1 MDARLA
7 DGLGLWFEIFSTD
20 AMPGRPALF
29 LDRDGVIV
37 EETNYLGHAE
47 DVRMIASAAPAISWA
62 NQAGFAAIVVTNQA
76 GIGRGYYGWDGFIAV
91 QERIVTDL
99 AKGHAHID
107 AVLACAFHE
116 QGRGPLARTDHPWR
130 KPNPGMILAAAQALR
145 LDLGRSIA
153 IGDKISDIEA
163 AHRAGLP
170 WGILVESGHG
180 RDEIQKLSVASLSPM
195 RVETAR
201 DIGDAIERIRAMP
214 SCNFVGDRTLDGRK
228 CRNLNPA
235 FRF

>member
-7 DGLGLWFEIFSTD
+7 DGLGLWFEIFAAD
-20 AMPGRPALF
+20 VMPGRPALF

-37 EETNYLGHAE
+37 EETNYLGRAE
-47 DVRMIASAAPAISWA
+47 DVRMITRAGTAISWA
-62 NQAGFAAIVVTNQA
+62 NRAGFAVIIVTNQA
-76 GIGRGYYGWDGFIAV
+76 GIGRGYYGWDGFIDV
-91 QERIVTDL
+91 QERIITDL
-99 AKGHAHID
+99 ANAHGRID

-116 QGRGPLARTDHPWR
+116 QGRGPLAQTDHPWR
-130 KPNPGMILAAAQALR
+130 KPNPGMILAAAEALG
-145 LDLGRSIA
+145 LDLGRSIMV
-153 IGDKISDIEA
+153 GDKISDVEA

-180 RDEIQKLSVASLSPM
+180 RDEIQNLSVASLLPM

-214 SCNFVGDRTLDGRK
+214 SCDFVGDRTLDGGKYRMLK
-228 CRNLNPA
+228 P
-235 FRF
+235 

>member
-7 DGLGLWFEIFSTD
+7 DGLGLWFEVFFTD

-37 EETNYLGHAE
+37 EETNYLGSAK

-62 NQAGFAAIVVTNQA
+62 NRAGFATIIVTNQA
-76 GIGRGYYGWDGFIAV
+76 GIGRGYYGWDGFIEV

-99 AKGHAHID
+99 AKAHAHID

-116 QGRGPLARTDHPWR
+116 QGQGPLAQIDHPWR
-130 KPNPGMILAAAQALR
+130 KPNPGMILAAAEALG
-145 LDLGRSIA
+145 LDLQRSIV

-163 AHRAGLP
+163 AHRAGLC

-180 RDEIQKLSVASLSPM
+180 RDEIQNLSAASLSPM
-195 RVETAR
+195 RIETAR
-201 DIGDAIERIRAMP
+201 DIGEGIERIRATP
-214 SCNFVGDRTLDGRK
+214 SFHAGGSKRPYGL
-228 CRNLNPA
+228 
-235 FRF
+235 

>member
-7 DGLGLWFEIFSTD
+7 DGLGLWFEILSSE

-37 EETNYLGHAE
+37 EETNYLGRAG
-47 DVRMIASAAPAISWA
+47 DVRMISSAATAISWA
-62 NQAGFAAIVVTNQA
+62 NRAGFAAIIVTNQA
-76 GIGRGYYGWDGFIAV
+76 GIARGYYGWDGFIGV
-91 QERIVTDL
+91 QARIVTAL
-99 AKGHAHID
+99 AKAGAHID

-116 QGRGPLARTDHPWR
+116 QGQGPLAQRDHPWR
-130 KPNPGMILAAAQALR
+130 KPNPGMILAAAEALG

-163 AHRAGLP
+163 ARRAGLP
-170 WGILVESGHG
+170 WGVLVESGHG
-180 RDEIQKLSVASLSPM
+180 RNEIQKLSVASLSPM

-201 DIGDAIERIRAMP
+201 DIGHAIERIREIPYFRAGGPMP
-214 SCNFVGDRTLDGRK
+214 SDG
-228 CRNLNPA
+228 A
-235 FRF
+235 H